1 MSKRRKVLF
10 KMMKK
15 LYRFLDLAFIA
26 IISLCS
32 AEVQAQKESV
42 QASIEKTLAA
52 MTLEEKVGQ
61 MAQITL
67 DVIAEGGNR
76 YASSEPLRLN
86 KKELE
91 KALLKYHVGSILNT
105 TNNRARTPEVWNK
118 IIVEIQ
124 DIAIHKSRM
133 KIPVIY
139 GIDAIHGAT
148 YSVGATMFP
157 QQIAL
162 AATFNPQHA
171 FETARVTA
179 YETRACGIAWN
190 FSPVLDIG
198 ADQRFSRLFENF
210 GEDPY
215 LSSVMGEQMVKGYEG
230 GNIADPHHVA
240 SCIKHFLGYSVPRSG
255 KDRTPAY
262 IPYHQLLEYH
272 VPPFRKAIDAGAK
285 TVMINSGL
293 INDIPV
299 HSDKAVVTGLLQQ
312 KLGFSGLI
320 VSDWNDIENLMRR
333 DHVAANMKE
342 AIALAVNAGIDMSMI
357 PYQYEEFCDNL
368 VALVKEGKV
377 KQERID
383 DAVRK
388 IIKLKYELNLFQQ
401 PITYIKDYPDY
412 GSAKFARL
420 SYNAAAEAITLLK
433 NEKQIL
439 PLKKGA
445 KILVTGPNANSMRPI
460 NGGWSYSW
468 QGEKTD
474 EFAKDYNTFFE
485 AIANEFGRQ
494 HVQYIPGVSYSKE
507 IEYYKQY
514 KDQFN
519 LIANAVRS
527 SDIVIVCIGENSYT
541 EKPGD
546 LSDLSLS
553 DLQVELVKEV
563 AKRGKPVILILN
575 EGRPRVISKI
585 EHLADVILQ
594 TYLPGNYGGDALADI
609 LSGKINPAGKL
620 PYTYPGAPSSLIN
633 YYHKPSEAQ
642 EKMEGA
648 YNYQST
654 SESQYPFGFGLSY
667 TTFKYDNLKVDKTVF
682 SINDEINIAVD
693 VSNIG
698 KNAGKEVV
706 MLFSSDMVASLT
718 PDIKRLRRFEKI
730 ELNKG
735 EKKTVHFKIK
745 AAELG
750 FIGTDGLLKLE
761 PGDFNLQ
768 IEKLSRKIRLK

>member
-1 MSKRRKVLF
+1 
-10 KMMKK
+10 MMKK

-42 QASIEKTLAA
+42 QTSIEKTLAA

-118 IIVEIQ
+118 IIAEIQ
-124 DIAIHKSRM
+124 DIAINKSRM

-388 IIKLKYELNLFQQ
+388 IVKLKYELNLFQQ

-485 AIANEFGRQ
+485 AIANEFGTQ

-527 SDIVIVCIGENSYT
+527 SDVVIVCIGENSYT

-563 AKRGKPVILILN
+563 AKGGKPVILILN

-585 EHLADVILQ
+585 EHLADVIIQ

-609 LSGKINPAGKL
+609 LSGKINPSGKL

-654 SESQYPFGFGLSY
+654 PESQYPFGFGLSY
-667 TTFKYDNLKVDKTVF
+667 TTFKYDNLTVDKNVF
-682 SINDEINIAVD
+682 SINDEINITVD

-730 ELNKG
+730 ELDKG

-761 PGDFNLQ
+761 PGEFNLQ

>member
-1 MSKRRKVLF
+1 
-10 KMMKK
+10 MMKK